1 LKAVAVTVPTA
12 REPSACSLNGKIAVV
27 EREAGVAE
35 REGLSPKLVK
45 SHLFQALVMEDPG

>member
-1 LKAVAVTVPTA
+1 VFA
-12 REPSACSLNGKIAVV
+12 
-27 EREAGVAE
+27 EREDRGGGERGKDMAE